1 MVTARGQAL
10 RVSECAASMPY
21 SAIFSRIS
29 SFSCLARASSTVSSD
44 KTSRAFAGTSGGA
57 AQGAEGAAGEGGAA
71 PSTCGPLI
79 SALFRS
85 SHADVAVKTVPGSGT
100 SRLRL
105 GLKDSHLTCTPFLSS
120 RWTMNL
126 YSMALPVGMASCGV
140 DHTGN
145 MSDDVDILT
154 AWTGFQFPN
163 GSPLPTTKTASPGR
177 VAWQLTLKTTDAI
190 ATVRG
195 KRQGGR

>member
-1 MVTARGQAL
+1 MQLFVEHMSNIRVRQYVGPVWAISQGSTTRL
-10 RVSECAASMPY
+10 RVPKAV
-21 SAIFSRIS
+21 RVTT
-29 SFSCLARASSTVSSD
+29 RD
-44 KTSRAFAGTSGGA
+44 
-57 AQGAEGAAGEGGAA
+57 A
-71 PSTCGPLI
+71 PD
-79 SALFRS
+79 A
-85 SHADVAVKTVPGSGT
+85 
-100 SRLRL
+100 
-105 GLKDSHLTCTPFLSS
+105 
-120 RWTMNL
+120 
-126 YSMALPVGMASCGV
+126 